1 MANERARGGEL
12 ASHRSLRAVH
22 GGMTVVRDRLQRT
35 LAPSEIRERVA
46 TQVSTT
52 PGRLNAYLVVLILLG
67 LLSGVAA
74 VVGAAQRGSA
84 VDAVSTGSG
93 PGAIR
98 AQALYRSL
106 SDADATAAAAFL
118 SSGAE
123 PPQLRQRYLD
133 DIASASSALART
145 AVSSDAEQAPV
156 ERIANALPV
165 YSGLVE
171 TARTQNRLGLPVG
184 AAYLREA
191 STLMR
196 GTLLPAAHDLYQI
209 ETAKLADDRSRAASF
224 PWLALLLILLTLA
237 GLVVTQV
244 YLVRRT
250 QRLLNVGLVVATAAG
265 AALLLWVSLAW
276 VGVHANLNA
285 ADRDG
290 SAQVQAVAGVRI
302 AALQARADEALTLV
316 ARGSG
321 SQFEDDFK
329 ARLTDIVGQLDR
341 ATNNATDDGV
351 RQRLSSARQ
360 QLTQWQ
366 AAHVTLRALDDSGQY
381 PQAVA
386 AAIGPQSTLFASID
400 NTLQQVITTTGATFA
415 DRADRASNTLDGA
428 VVAWTLLTLILIA
441 GLVAGVEQRIAEY
454 R

>member
-1 MANERARGGEL
+1 MANLTVLKDRL
-12 ASHRSLRAVH
+12 HRS
-22 GGMTVVRDRLQRT
+22 
-35 LAPSEIRERVA
+35 LAPSEIRDRVA

-52 PGRLNAYLVVLILLG
+52 PGRLNAYLIVLIALG

-74 VVGAAQRGSA
+74 VVGAVQRDGA
-84 VDAVSTGSG
+84 VQAVATGSG

-106 SDADATAAAAFL
+106 SDADATAAQAFL

-123 PPQLRQRYLD
+123 PAALRQRYLD

-145 AVSSDAEQAPV
+145 SVSSDAEQSQV
-156 ERIANALPV
+156 ERIATALPV
-165 YSGLVE
+165 YTGLVE
-171 TARTQNRLGLPVG
+171 TARTQNRLNLPVG
-184 AAYLREA
+184 AAYREA

-196 GTLLPAAHDLYQI
+196 GTLLPAAGQLYQV
-209 ETAKLADDRSRAASF
+209 ETAKLADDQSRAASF
-224 PWLALLLILLTLA
+224 PWLALLLIVLTLA

-250 QRLLNVGLVVATAAG
+250 QRLLNLGLVVATAAG
-265 AALLLWVSLAW
+265 LALLLWVSVAW
-276 VGVHANLNA
+276 AGVSSNLSA
-285 ADRDG
+285 AQRDG
-290 SAQVQAVAGVRI
+290 SAQVQAVAGIRI

-329 ARLTDIVGQLDR
+329 TRLSDIFGRLDT
-341 ATNNATDDGV
+341 ATNSATDDGV
-351 RQRLSSARQ
+351 RQQLSTARQ
-360 QLTQWQ
+360 QLTSWQ
-366 AAHVTLRALDDSGQY
+366 AAHVKLRALDDAGQY

-386 AAIGPQSTLFASID
+386 AAIGPQSTLFAAID
-400 NTLQQVITTTGATFA
+400 GTLQQVITSTGATFA
-415 DRADRASNTLDGA
+415 DRADRASNALTGA
-428 VVAWTLLTLILIA
+428 VVAWTLLTIILIA